1 MVKYNRGINK
11 LFMTYYELIQ
21 RNLENNED
29 SYKTKINYLPF
40 NYCSLSLHP
49 FTNPVCDEKGNI
61 FEKKY
66 IINYLSKY
74 HKNPID
80 YSQLSIKNLTNLNFY
95 KGNNN
100 KYCCPITLK
109 EYSENTKIVIIKET
123 GNVYSY
129 EAYLELNK
137 NIKNFKDLLNDQK
150 FDPKNVI
157 IINDPNN
164 KKIINNFKFIKNKE
178 ELDYINNLIY
188 NNEEILNEKKET
200 VNLPSNY
207 KKIIEDYEK
216 DNSIEKIKKLEIIEQ
231 INLGKNYLDKEY
243 LNKIKKNYEENFLP
257 IFKLLK
263 EKIKHKENINE
274 IKNLINFNSNIFLFF
289 LKENNL
295 YKKYLNLNENSN
307 YNPNFDELRNIYYN
321 IIKKNKMKGY
331 IKFYTNFGN
340 LNIEIFSDLV
350 PIASENFIEL
360 CEEKIYLNKKFN
372 RLLHN
377 YSISIENFDIKENY
391 FGKSFN
397 NENNNFYSHNEKGLL
412 CMINNENN
420 VNNYKF
426 LITLSNEKKE
436 KNKNTIFGKIL
447 DDLKILDIF
456 NSIKTENTKPIYEI
470 KINKIEIYKNP
481 FREVIKDLIY
491 NEIKLLIEKEKK
503 IEIKNENKKD
513 EKNYLNKKRERK

>member
-1 MVKYNRGINK
+1 MVKYNRGIYK
-11 LFMTYYELIQ
+11 LFMTYYELCQ
-21 RNLENNED
+21 RNIENNED
-29 SYKTKINYLPF
+29 NYKSKINYLPF

-49 FTNPVCDEKGNI
+49 FINPVCDEKGNI

-66 IINYLSKY
+66 IINYISKY

-80 YSQLSIKNLTNLNFY
+80 FSPLSIKNLIKLNFY

-100 KYCCPITLK
+100 KFCCPITLK

-150 FDPKNVI
+150 FEPKNVI

-178 ELDYINNLIY
+178 ELNFVNNLIY
-188 NNEEILNEKKET
+188 NNEENSNKNEKKEI
-200 VNLPSNY
+200 NLPSNY

-216 DNSIEKIKKLEIIEQ
+216 DNSIEKMKKLELIEQ
-231 INLGKNYLDKEY
+231 INLGKNYLNKDY

-274 IKNLINFNSNIFLFF
+274 IKNSINFNSNVFIFF

-295 YKKYLNLNENSN
+295 YKKYLKLNEN

-331 IKFYTNFGN
+331 VKFYTNFGN
-340 LNIEIFSDLV
+340 LNIEIFCDLV
-350 PIASENFIEL
+350 PFASENFIEL

-372 RLLHN
+372 CLLHDN
-377 YSISIENFDIKENY
+377 LISIENFEIKENY
-391 FGKSFN
+391 FGKLFN
-397 NENNNFYSHNEKGLL
+397 YENNNFYSQNEKGLL
-412 CMINNENN
+412 CMINNEKNN
-420 VNNYKF
+420 NKF
-426 LITLSNEKKE
+426 FISLSETKKDE
-436 KNKNTIFGKIL
+436 FKNKNTIFGKIL
-447 DDLKILDIF
+447 DDLKTLDII

-491 NEIKLLIEKEKK
+491 NEIKLLNENEKNLQIKNEKK
-503 IEIKNENKKD
+503 ILDNK
-513 EKNYLNKKRERK
+513 YLNKKRERK

>member
-11 LFMTYYELIQ
+11 LFMTYYELCQ
-21 RNLENNED
+21 RNLENNENN
-29 SYKTKINYLPF
+29 YKTKINYLPF

-49 FTNPVCDEKGNI
+49 FNNPVCDEKGNI

-80 YSQLSIKNLTNLNFY
+80 YSQLSIKNLITLNFY

-100 KYCCPITLK
+100 KLCCPITLK

-178 ELDYINNLIY
+178 ELDYVNNLIY
-188 NNEEILNEKKET
+188 NNEEILNEKKEN

-263 EKIKHKENINE
+263 EKIKHIENLNE

-295 YKKYLNLNENSN
+295 YKKYLKSNENS
-307 YNPNFDELRNIYYN
+307 PNFDELRNIYYN
-321 IIKKNKMKGY
+321 IIKKSKMKGY
-331 IKFYTNFGN
+331 VKFYTNFGN

-350 PIASENFIEL
+350 PFASENFIEL
-360 CEEKIYLNKKFN
+360 CEENIYLNKKFN

-377 YSISIENFDIKENY
+377 CSISIENFDIKENY
-391 FGKSFN
+391 FGKLFN

-412 CMINNENN
+412 CMINNEKN

-426 LITLSNEKKE
+426 LITLSNEKKDE

-491 NEIKLLIEKEKK
+491 NEIKLLIENEKK